1 MTEELRDGTL
11 LVSGGNTRKMNVPE
25 NALPCSRCNDKY
37 HELWENN
44 DSANTDA
51 SHVAIRVN
59 LV

>member
-1 MTEELRDGTL
+1 MAPYYCLEGVHE
-11 LVSGGNTRKMNVPE
+11 KMNVPE
-25 NALPCSRCNDKY
+25 NALPRSRCNDKY
-37 HELWENN
+37 YELWENN